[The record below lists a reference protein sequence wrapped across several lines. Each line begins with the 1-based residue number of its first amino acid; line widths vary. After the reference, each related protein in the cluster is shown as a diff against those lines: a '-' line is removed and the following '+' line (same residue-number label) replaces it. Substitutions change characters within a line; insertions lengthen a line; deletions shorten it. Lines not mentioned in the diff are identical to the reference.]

1 MDSRGIYDA
10 MTRNMSPLHG
20 LRDSRAGYE
29 LTVSVNQA
37 TRALTKFRWV
47 NGLAQL
53 ADSLTKSES
62 RKVLLQFF
70 GQKQF
75 WRLVHDEKFVAGR
88 KLRKRELEKQLDQE
102 EIRFV
107 QWVKD
112 QAAKHHWPWDDGP
125 MIRYHPFS

>member
-1 MDSRGIYDA
+1 M
-10 MTRNMSPLHG
+10 G

-47 NGLAQL
+47 NGVVEL